1 MALSPLVA
9 VSGIQSVLTQLRS
22 HRLNEALDGVSQPDS
37 AVSVA
42 RPAVA
47 EPSTALSKSFATV
60 FKESLD
66 QVGAM
71 QDSASKLGERFIK
84 GDAEVSLS
92 DTMIASQKA
101 SISLQTAVQVRNRF
115 VSAYQNIMN
124 MQV

>member
-1 MALSPLVA
+1 MALSPLVP

-22 HRLNEALDGVSQPDS
+22 HRLNDGLDSVNQSDLNLPGRLQTVS
-37 AVSVA
+37 
-42 RPAVA
+42 
-47 EPSTALSKSFATV
+47 EPGTAASKSFATV

-66 QVGAM
+66 QVGSM

-84 GDAEVSLS
+84 GDAQVSLS

-101 SISLQTAVQVRNRF
+101 SISLQTAVQIRNRF